1 LISSFVAFLAALF
14 PIFELLPSFVIPSFV
29 RFCDFAFFIIDDE
42 VEDEVLLAALE
53 LLFQSTIA
61 R

>member
-14 PIFELLPSFVIPSFV
+14 PIFELLPSFV
-29 RFCDFAFFIIDDE
+29 RFCDFAFFIIEDE
-42 VEDEVLLAALE
+42 IEDEVLLAALE